1 MVSGESHWYLGRRYR
16 LRVVEAP
23 GRPSITIVNHST
35 MELRCLPGTTAERRS
50 ASLERWYRRRLREI
64 VPPMLE
70 TWAPVLGVE
79 VSDWRIRKMKT
90 KWGSCRATERR
101 IWMNVELAK
110 KPRRCLEYIVVH
122 ELAHLI
128 ERRHNGR
135 FQSLLDRSLP
145 RWQLLRAELGTLPLA
160 HDIWPD

>member
-1 MVSGESHWYLGRRYR
+1 
-16 LRVVEAP
+16 
-23 GRPSITIVNHST
+23 
-35 MELRCLPGTTAERRS
+35 
-50 ASLERWYRRRLREI
+50 
-64 VPPMLE
+64 MLE